1 MSERRQISGREEGW
15 SEEREAAET
24 RGILS
29 EIIAQSVDALVA
41 AFYETLLAHDEAS
54 EFLSQTIVQD
64 RLSNSLRAWI
74 LDLLVEQ
81 DEQAFADRQVQIGL
95 VHARIK
101 IPIHLVL
108 EGATVLKSNIGWRLG
123 EMALSGRQ
131 VARALIHLDQRVD
144 LAMRLMS
151 AAYVSGTK
159 DSVQVDEAYRLF
171 SLGQDISLERETQ
184 RAALLEWS
192 QLILFDLFGSG
203 DTAPLPAIQAS
214 PFGLWLRHRAGV
226 LFQGLPALASIEAAM
241 RQIDGVLLPKIAE
254 GRIEKGAKLNEP
266 LSRLQATIDEIKFF
280 LSELFQATTALEAG
294 RDPLTRTLNR
304 RFLPSILSR
313 EVTLARSNG
322 TPLSLLMVD
331 VDHFKQINDRWG
343 HSVGDLVL
351 RQIAELILE
360 NVRLS
365 DFVFR
370 YGGEEFLIA
379 LVETDGPEAFE
390 AAERIRTLFME
401 RTFRLPDGREMNATA
416 SIGIASFQGHPDYAV
431 LIDAADHALYR
442 AKAEG
447 RNRVAAA

>member
-1 MSERRQISGREEGW
+1 
-15 SEEREAAET
+15 
-24 RGILS
+24 
-29 EIIAQSVDALVA
+29 
-41 AFYETLLAHDEAS
+41 
-54 EFLSQTIVQD
+54 
-64 RLSNSLRAWI
+64 
-74 LDLLVEQ
+74 
-81 DEQAFADRQVQIGL
+81 
-95 VHARIK
+95 
-101 IPIHLVL
+101 
-108 EGATVLKSNIGWRLG
+108 
-123 EMALSGRQ
+123 
-131 VARALIHLDQRVD
+131 
-144 LAMRLMS
+144 
-151 AAYVSGTK
+151 
-159 DSVQVDEAYRLF
+159 
-171 SLGQDISLERETQ
+171 
-184 RAALLEWS
+184 
-192 QLILFDLFGSG
+192 
-203 DTAPLPAIQAS
+203 
-214 PFGLWLRHRAGV
+214 
-226 LFQGLPALASIEAAM
+226 M

-304 RFLPSILSR
+304 RFLLSILSR
-313 EVTLARSNG
+313 EVALARSNG

-379 LVETDGPEAFE
+379 LVETDGPEALE

-416 SIGIASFQGHPDYAV
+416 SVGIASFQGHPDYAV